1 MKNKILT
8 FVIGVLVGAIITTV
22 GFLIYEKV
30 KGDNQTANQGNTPQM
45 MQDGDR
51 KMTPPDMQSNDS
63 GDNQTT
69 RPSKP
74 SGEMGNNQGTPPE
87 KPSRDNTNEGQNQSN
102 TTSNNS
108 NESSNS

>member
-8 FVIGVLVGAIITTV
+8 FVIGVLVGVIITTV

-30 KGDNQTANQGNTPQM
+30 KGDNQTANQGNMPQM
-45 MQDGDR
+45 MQDGDG
-51 KMTPPDMQSNDS
+51 KMAPPDMQSNDS
-63 GDNQTT
+63 GDNQIT
-69 RPSKP
+69 RPSKS

-87 KPSRDNTNEGQNQSN
+87 KPSGEMENNQGTPPQVPSDNN
-102 TTSNNS
+102 

>member
-8 FVIGVLVGAIITTV
+8 FIIGVLVGAIIATT

-30 KGDNQTANQGNTPQM
+30 KGNNSVDNQSNMSQM
-45 MQDGDR
+45 MQDGDG
-51 KMTPPDMQSNDS
+51 KMAPPDMQSNDS

-69 RPSKP
+69 RPNKP

-87 KPSRDNTNEGQNQSN
+87 KPSGDNTNGAQNQSN